1 MQLALRSLQLNRE
14 PSLRAVAGNF
24 LKGAALPIVLPTA
37 AAATAFEALRRQFEG
52 ARSEGLSIQYAPRRR
67 LRGKQRPIERRASG
81 HRGRAAP
88 PAAPGQAAEARGL
101 CGVMS
106 KMGGAIG

>member
-67 LRGKQRPIERRASG
+67 LRGKQRPIEPEAPLAIEDAPRRRRL
-81 HRGRAAP
+81 RGKQPRP
-88 PAAPGQAAEARGL
+88 EAYVG
-101 CGVMS
+101 
-106 KMGGAIG
+106 